1 MRNDGVVIDDELS
14 VSYFTTPLAIATLHG
29 RDAFLRTLLRKG
41 VPPDQN
47 FKHTQWTPLMIAAL
61 TGGRLFFLQMSILLN
76 FYLVLDRLAWH
87 FQMCFFI
94 Q

>member
-1 MRNDGVVIDDELS
+1 MLHSIFYRLNLLQVVDILMGNDGVVIDDELS

-61 TGGRLFFLQMSILLN
+61 TG
-76 FYLVLDRLAWH
+76 
-87 FQMCFFI
+87 
-94 Q
+94 